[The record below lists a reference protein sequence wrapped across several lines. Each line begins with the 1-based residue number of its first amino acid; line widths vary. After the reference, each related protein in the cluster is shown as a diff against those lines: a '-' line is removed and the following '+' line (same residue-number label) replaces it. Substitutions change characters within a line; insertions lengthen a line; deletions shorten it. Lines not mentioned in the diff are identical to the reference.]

1 MSLNKDFNIHR
12 LERYLSLTWESG
24 AIPVV
29 VLTKSD
35 LCDNVYRKLQVV
47 NSIALGVDVV
57 VTSSIEPDGYKQI
70 SKYIKPGCTVALLG
84 SSGVG
89 KSSLINC
96 LMGGEFLN
104 TKEIRIDDDKG
115 RHATTRRE
123 LFLISGGGIVID
135 TPGMRELGM
144 WDVSEGLDKSFA
156 DIEAYFENVIFVIV
170 LTPQNQAVLSGKL
183 LLIKNFRLKDGNPI
197 VGLKLKQYLQTIKA
211 NT

>member
-1 MSLNKDFNIHR
+1 M
-12 LERYLSLTWESG
+12 
-24 AIPVV
+24 
-29 VLTKSD
+29 
-35 LCDNVYRKLQVV
+35 YRKLQVV

-123 LFLISGGGIVID
+123 LFLI
-135 TPGMRELGM
+135 
-144 WDVSEGLDKSFA
+144 
-156 DIEAYFENVIFVIV
+156 V

-183 LLIKNFRLKDGNPI
+183 LLIKNFRLKDGSPI